1 MGESSRHTAPPRNIS
16 APARR
21 LSKKNLGGVIFGCKH
36 STMAECLSK
45 KLFGSCIVVAIVD
58 RKLHGI
64 FEAASS
70 GQMDIDSYGWTGD
83 GAEMTPY
90 PAQVRFCIS
99 MHCHPLTENQF
110 RHVIVNNY
118 YSPSHFWFEL
128 DHAQAE
134 GLKALFVPVQTW
146 LDKNPYSQPNA
157 YKPIGIDAGA
167 GNLKSVPKTVWNDV
181 YDKRKQN
188 VQPLSTWKPIETNK
202 SFFSEN
208 KFDKLGK
215 DTGDK
220 AISSQTSSVS
230 PGDDEPSLTISDMDS
245 PDSNNTME
253 HTDSNTDAF
262 SSGLT
267 NHTPYLNGE
276 DRDKPHYVE
285 ELVEDDVNVILG
297 KLKNLAENLISDT
310 LLANST
316 HHPDPTKLDQVLKE
330 FRALTLKQY
339 EENKALQEKQVHM
352 EKEAQRLKNRI
363 KYLEYKIDL
372 SLTHVDESQNELII
386 KHKLM
391 PEDYIYLVGG
401 IDDATWLSAV
411 NSFAPS
417 LDMLTSLRPMCSAR
431 AYASAVALSG
441 SLYVFG
447 GYDGTLCY
455 KTVECY
461 DPKKDEWTSCS
472 SLVRERSS
480 LAGVSLHDKIFAVGG
495 GYMSEF
501 LSDVEMFDPA
511 LNRWINM
518 QPMYQKRLAPA
529 AAELNDILYVAGGYD
544 GIDYLK
550 YALGGNDGANLLSSI
565 EMFDPHMNKWMMVEP
580 MNKTRVYAGAAVLGG
595 SMYVM
600 GGETIDGDILDT
612 VECYKEGA
620 GWQLI
625 NSKAIGKRCM
635 FSADNRTDSKIL
647 LLRRTPHFESIL
659 RRDSLRFITRTKAY
673 LSLQPEHVLLLDEAG
688 KLHRELGFPRGR
700 KVIRSV
706 HRHPSLLQTYRH
718 GDGKVWIGFTD
729 LMEDLLREEASIM
742 DSMETQR
749 MIAVRKLLM
758 MSAEKRIPLNKIH
771 HCRHVFG
778 IPDDFRDRVLKYP
791 EHFRVSV
798 DEDGRPVLE
807 LVEWDS
813 LFVVSTLERDFV
825 TDEDGVKRA
834 FRFPFEGVKSLGL
847 DVDNERKLNVLNT
860 LPLVSPYSEGSG
872 LKPWSLEAEKYR
884 V

>member
-1 MGESSRHTAPPRNIS
+1 MASS
-16 APARR
+16 
-21 LSKKNLGGVIFGCKH
+21 LEGDQEGVIIDGIKH
-36 STMAECLSK
+36 SSQQNKRYKYLCVLKAFKIKASKVLKACLPAPHISYVSNIRIGLP
-45 KLFGSCIVVAIVD
+45 LFLFNYSD

-99 MHCHPLTENQF
+99 MHCHPLTESQF

-167 GNLKSVPKTVWNDV
+167 GNTKSVPKTVRNDV

-188 VQPLSTWKPIETNK
+188 VQPLSTWKPIETNM
-202 SFFSEN
+202 SFISEN

-215 DTGDK
+215 DTEDK

-245 PDSNNTME
+245 PDSNNTMG
-253 HTDSNTDAF
+253 HTDSNTDVF
-262 SSGLT
+262 CSGLT

-276 DRDKPHYVE
+276 DQDKPHYVE
-285 ELVEDDVNVILG
+285 ELVENDVNVILD

-386 KHKLM
+386 KLKLM

-401 IDDATWLSAV
+401 VDDTTWLSAV
-411 NSFAPS
+411 DSYAPS

-431 AYASAVALSG
+431 AYASAVALNG

-447 GYDGTLCY
+447 GNDGALCY

-461 DPKKDEWTSCS
+461 DPKKNEWTSCS
-472 SLVRERSS
+472 PLVCERSS

-550 YALGGNDGANLLSSI
+550 SAERYDPREAFWMKLPNMNSRRGCHSLVVLNEKLYALGGNDGANLLSSI

-580 MNKTRVYAGAAVLGG
+580 MNKTRVYAGAVVLGG
-595 SMYVM
+595 SIYVM

-612 VECYKEGA
+612 AECYKEGA
-620 GWQLI
+620 AGP
-625 NSKAIGKRCM
+625 
-635 FSADNRTDSKIL
+635 KICKT
-647 LLRRTPHFESIL
+647 LLRRLRSFDPYPKCGSGTRGSTTVPKIFIL
-659 RRDSLRFITRTKAY
+659 GM
-673 LSLQPEHVLLLDEAG
+673 H
-688 KLHRELGFPRGR
+688 
-700 KVIRSV
+700 
-706 HRHPSLLQTYRH
+706 
-718 GDGKVWIGFTD
+718 
-729 LMEDLLREEASIM
+729 
-742 DSMETQR
+742 
-749 MIAVRKLLM
+749 
-758 MSAEKRIPLNKIH
+758 
-771 HCRHVFG
+771 
-778 IPDDFRDRVLKYP
+778 
-791 EHFRVSV
+791 
-798 DEDGRPVLE
+798 
-807 LVEWDS
+807 
-813 LFVVSTLERDFV
+813 DFV
-825 TDEDGVKRA
+825 
-834 FRFPFEGVKSLGL
+834 
-847 DVDNERKLNVLNT
+847 
-860 LPLVSPYSEGSG
+860 
-872 LKPWSLEAEKYR
+872 
-884 V
+884 